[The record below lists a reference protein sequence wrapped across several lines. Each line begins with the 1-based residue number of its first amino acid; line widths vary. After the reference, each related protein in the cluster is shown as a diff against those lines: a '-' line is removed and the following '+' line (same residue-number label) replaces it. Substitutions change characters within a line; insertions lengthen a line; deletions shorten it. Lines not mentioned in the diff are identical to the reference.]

1 MKIIGH
7 RGARGLAPENT
18 LAGLQKGVEHGVDM
32 VEFDIRVTKDGVPV
46 LHHDE
51 AVIDPN
57 GEQRKIA
64 NHTYAELHDHKKDLT
79 TLDEVLSQISHS
91 VRLYIEVKAGE
102 PVHPIVKVLQHQ
114 LAHGWTASDLM
125 LSSFDAQI
133 LRDLHAALP
142 EVETM
147 VLEKWSGTRAT
158 YRARQLGTRN
168 LCMNQLW
175 LWKPFIQPM
184 AKRGWNLYA
193 YTLNDPTKARRWAG
207 YGLAGVVTDY
217 PDRFQ
222 K

>member
-18 LAGLQKGVEHGVDM
+18 IAALHKGIEHQADM
-32 VEFDIRVTKDGVPV
+32 VEFDIRVTKDHIPV
-46 LHHDE
+46 LQHDE
-51 AVIDPN
+51 DLTDPN
-57 GEQRKIA
+57 GQQRRIA
-64 NHTYAELHDHKKDLT
+64 DYTYAELHDHKKDLA

-102 PVHPIVKVLQHQ
+102 PIEPIVKVLQRHMSKGWKPTDFI
-114 LAHGWTASDLM
+114 LA
-125 LSSFDAQI
+125 SFGAQT

-147 VLEKWSGTRAT
+147 VLEKWSGARAS
-158 YRARQLGTRN
+158 YRGRQLGTRN
-168 LCMNQLW
+168 LCMNQQW

-193 YTLNDPTKARRWAG
+193 YTLNDPAKAKRWGG
-207 YGLAGVVTDY
+207 YGLAGIVTDY